1 MIFKKIVTICLIS
14 MFAATVIA
22 SRSRR
27 QAVNCTPQEMKEL
40 KSVGINL
47 EKSKI
52 DCSAAI
58 SAPVADKHKSS
69 QQKGEKQND
78 GGRRCIKKVIGG
90 QTVEI
95 NQHEGQ
101 YCCSPAC
108 DAIMKRMG
116 CPYPVL
122 ASCT

>member
-78 GGRRCIKKVIGG
+78 GGRRYKCLLTFQRQQMDYIRK
-90 QTVEI
+90 
-95 NQHEGQ
+95 EGN
-101 YCCSPAC
+101 CA
-108 DAIMKRMG
+108 
-116 CPYPVL
+116 
-122 ASCT
+122 T